1 MRYRFLL
8 PALLLYFVKPAFGQD
23 IHFTQFYNTPQV
35 ISPGLTGIFDGD
47 QRFIGAYRG
56 QWYEANA
63 PYSTFF
69 GMFDQKIYS
78 PKVKKGFFGVGGM
91 LGNDRAGDGNLSLL
105 QLQLN
110 GSYTYPI
117 DKENL
122 LTGGLMLGVGQRSFE
137 FSKLRWN
144 NQYNG
149 DLFDPNLDPGEDFD
163 DNGFLYG
170 DVGVGLNYRAQKL
183 GRRSSIDVGLSY
195 MHFNKPKQTFANQ
208 QGSSVLQPRTSI
220 YLIQQLQIAD
230 KIDVYWNGLAQ
241 LQDKYF
247 EGIAG
252 FGGRYHLNQKRGK
265 ELAVQAGVAYRFNA
279 IGDAAI
285 TNFEVHYQ
293 YWRLGL
299 SYDIN
304 VSDFRAATNRNGGP
318 EVTIRYVI
326 HKVKPIP
333 LFRVCPII

>member
-8 PALLLYFVKPAFGQD
+8 FALLLYFVNPASAQD

-47 QRFIGAYRG
+47 QRFIAAYRG
-56 QWYEANA
+56 QWYSANA

-69 GMFDQKIYS
+69 GMFDQKIYT
-78 PKVKKGFFGVGGM
+78 PKVKKGFFGVGGT
-91 LGNDRAGDGNLSLL
+91 LGHDRAGDAQLSLI

-122 LTGGLMLGVGQRSFE
+122 ITGGLMMGVGQRSFE
-137 FSKLRWN
+137 FSKLRWH
-144 NQYNG
+144 NQYTDG
-149 DLFDPNLDPGEDFD
+149 VFDPDLSPNESFT

-170 DVGVGLNYRAQKL
+170 DLGVGLNYRSQKL
-183 GRRSSIDVGLSY
+183 GRRSFLDIGASY
-195 MHFNKPKQTFANQ
+195 QHLNKPQQSFAE
-208 QGSSVLQPRTSI
+208 QGTSTLQPRSTI
-220 YLIQQLQIAD
+220 YLIQQLQVSETLD
-230 KIDVYWNGLAQ
+230 LYWNGMAQ
-241 LQDKYF
+241 IQDVYV
-247 EGIAG
+247 EGVAG
-252 FGGRYHLNQKRGK
+252 IGGRYHLNQSRGK
-265 ELAVQAGVAYRFNA
+265 ELAIQAGVAWRFHS
-279 IGDAAI
+279 ISDAAI
-285 TNFEVHYQ
+285 TNIEVHYQ

-326 HKVKPIP
+326 HKVKPVP